1 MIRRRSSIPVRLST
15 FVEKL
20 SETITKVTGLD
31 DAMPVTI
38 PFSWLSINSVFNTTN
53 CNAIAVTSQG
63 LSRKNLSGGKP
74 P

>member
-31 DAMPVTI
+31 DAMSVTFTFPV
-38 PFSWLSINSVFNTTN
+38 
-53 CNAIAVTSQG
+53 AVTY
-63 LSRKNLSGGKP
+63 KA
-74 P
+74 